1 MMMMMVPPVMT
12 MAFVPAAIYDYD
24 FSAMMMPVSMAVT
37 MSLPYHHCLRVSRS
51 TCERYRQSEGGDG
64 CDGEY

>member
-1 MMMMMVPPVMT
+1 MMVMVPPMMT

-37 MSLPYHHCLRVSRS
+37 MSLPYHHRLRVSRS
-51 TCERYRQSEGGDG
+51 TCERYRESKCGDG
-64 CDGEY
+64 RHGEN